1 MDAWA
6 WAAIGAGVLLLLVG
20 IGYLAD
26 WGIRHRVKAEVGSR
40 LRERAETLRQ
50 QAETWGMGSGY
61 DSTPGGDGCEECG
74 GE

>member
-6 WAAIGAGVLLLLVG
+6 WVAIAAGVLLLLVG

-26 WGIRHRVKAEVGSR
+26 WGLRKRFREALQQRGREENEAAQR
-40 LRERAETLRQ
+40 LRELTGNSDR
-50 QAETWGMGSGY
+50 
-61 DSTPGGDGCEECG
+61 GC